1 MQFRLRHLFYL
12 TAIVAWIACVGTRAP
27 EAGLVL
33 LLLLL
38 IVSVQFLFGAVCT
51 LLTIGIV
58 NAILFCVRRLR
69 AIDEFRRCSRA
80 SSPN

>member
-12 TAIVAWIACVGTRAP
+12 TAIVAWIACVGIRAP

-38 IVSVQFLFGAVCT
+38 TFSVQILFGAICT

-58 NAILFCVRRLR
+58 NGVVFVYEGFL
-69 AIDEFRRCSRA
+69 
-80 SSPN
+80 